1 MKNYIKNLKGFYKTK
16 RDSLLQDYQKLPS
29 NILGVEPTLPFEL
42 FVIALCEDEHSKELY
57 DWVGERWTKLTEEYI
72 ELGFM
77 KPSVR
82 ETYGVKSDLF
92 IYILWCYSQ
101 EQLQTTK

>member
-1 MKNYIKNLKGFYKTK
+1 MKNYIKNLKGFYKLK
-16 RDSLLQDYQKLPS
+16 RESLLKKYQKVLDA
-29 NILGVEPTLPFEL
+29 GEEKLPFEL
-42 FVIALCEDEHSKELY
+42 FVIAYCEADDSEELY
-57 DWVGERWTKLTEEYI
+57 NWVSERWTKLAEEYVA
-72 ELGFM
+72 LGFM

-92 IYILWCYSQ
+92 MYILWCYSQ